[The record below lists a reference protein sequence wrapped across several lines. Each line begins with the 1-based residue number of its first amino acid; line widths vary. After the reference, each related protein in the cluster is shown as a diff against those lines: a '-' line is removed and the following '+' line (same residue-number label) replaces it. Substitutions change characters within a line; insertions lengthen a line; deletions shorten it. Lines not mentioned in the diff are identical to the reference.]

1 MNAPEIMVAAFAWRG
16 QGWQCGGE
24 RAVKDRSLVRT
35 IEVGNSYVVL

>member
-1 MNAPEIMVAAFAWRG
+1 MRRKSWLLLLLGVVKGGE
-16 QGWQCGGE
+16 CGGE